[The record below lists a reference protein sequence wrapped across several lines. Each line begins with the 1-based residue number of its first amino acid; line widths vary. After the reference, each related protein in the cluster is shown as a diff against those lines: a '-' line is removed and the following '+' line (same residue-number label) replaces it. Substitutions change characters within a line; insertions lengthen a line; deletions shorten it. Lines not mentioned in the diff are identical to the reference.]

1 MSDTEEQAQ
10 NQPPTKTIKKK
21 KNNPNKMNWATYL
34 SKIKHQVHPKLGIST
49 DAMFIVNGIIED
61 YKERLI
67 KESFK
72 SAEDAGGGTV
82 KAKHARVAASLL
94 LDGSLLKQT
103 MAEGEKAWAKY
114 ATVA

>member
-1 MSDTEEQAQ
+1 MSTEENQ
-10 NQPPTKTIKKK
+10 NAPPGKTIKKK

-34 SKIKHQVHPKLGIST
+34 SKIHKQVHPNLGMSH
-49 DAMFIVNGIIED
+49 DAMFVVNGIIED

-82 KAKHARVAASLL
+82 KAKHARVAATLL

-103 MAEGEKAWAKY
+103 MSEGEQAGAKY